1 MKISRRR
8 FLHLAAGAAALP
20 AVSRVARAQAYPTRP
35 ITMIVGAAAG
45 GPTDTIGRIIVE
57 RMRASLGQTIIIENN
72 GSAAGSIA
80 HGRVARAAP
89 DGYMLSLGHL
99 GTHVYNGAVYSLPYD
114 VLADFEPVSLISNN
128 PFLFAARN
136 GFPANDLKGLLDWLK
151 ANPNK
156 GLLGTAGAG
165 SPPHIGGVFL
175 QSITGSNWQYVPY
188 RGALPAMQGLMGGE
202 VDWTLT
208 TPDTG
213 LPQLRGGAHQSLGRN
228 RPDPSR
234 NSARYSD
241 GGRGG
246 IARILP
252 FILAWAVGTQR
263 HAEGGGRQ
271 AQLRAGRLLGKS
283 CGA

>member
-1 MKISRRR
+1 
-8 FLHLAAGAAALP
+8 
-20 AVSRVARAQAYPTRP
+20 
-35 ITMIVGAAAG
+35 MIVGAAAG

-213 LPQLRGGAHQSLGRN
+213 LPQLRGVS
-228 RPDPSR
+228 S
-234 NSARYSD
+234 
-241 GGRGG
+241 
-246 IARILP
+246 
-252 FILAWAVGTQR
+252 
-263 HAEGGGRQ
+263 
-271 AQLRAGRLLGKS
+271 KS
-283 CGA
+283 WP